1 MSSIEV
7 PTRETAIRVGFSDGA
22 NLGSRSVFQSTSMAP
37 TSSEIYI
44 LPSGKSCTSVKPPFG
59 QRVKFDVLPDNDF
72 GSRVTR
78 LRGAVGKTGARDRK
92 RVSLASFCLTGG
104 PDRWRIDGAL

>member
-1 MSSIEV
+1 DPVRKIVTDECPNDLIRLGYPSVVVFPGEV
-7 PTRETAIRVGFSDGA
+7 VVFNDGSKLVMISLAI
-22 NLGSRSVFQSTSMAP
+22 
-37 TSSEIYI
+37 
-44 LPSGKSCTSVKPPFG
+44 TSVKPPFG

-78 LRGAVGKTGARDRK
+78 LRGAMGKTGARDRK